1 MADLLTP
8 LSRAN
13 VLVGRVDV
21 EMPTST
27 EEFGLRI
34 APEAVRRSLRMSEAD
49 AHQLGSLAG
58 FEIDQP
64 INSVTGSE
72 FLSFRLGPD
81 EWLLVAPV
89 DQHDLDAVMTEAIGS
104 HRHAFTD
111 VSHRSVAIEVSG
123 ARARDVLNTGCPL
136 DLGSRGFPVGYAT
149 RTIFA
154 KAEIVLSR
162 PGPGE
167 HFRIECWRSFAR
179 YLRAFLI
186 DSARLQGMG

>member
-1 MADLLTP
+1 MADVFTS

-13 VLVGRVDV
+13 VLVGKVEV
-21 EMPTST
+21 EMPTPN

-34 APEAVRRSLRMSEAD
+34 VPDAVRRSLRISEAD
-49 AHQLGSLAG
+49 ARQLGSLVG
-58 FEIDQP
+58 FQIDQP

-72 FLSFRLGPD
+72 LLSFRLGPD

-89 DQHDLDAVMTEAIGS
+89 DEHDLDARLTEAIGG

-123 ARARDVLNTGCPL
+123 ARASDVLNTGCLL

-162 PGPGE
+162 PGAGE
-167 HFRIECWRSFAR
+167 KFRIECWRSFAR
-179 YLRAFLI
+179 YLRAFMI
-186 DSARLQGMG
+186 DSARLQGIG